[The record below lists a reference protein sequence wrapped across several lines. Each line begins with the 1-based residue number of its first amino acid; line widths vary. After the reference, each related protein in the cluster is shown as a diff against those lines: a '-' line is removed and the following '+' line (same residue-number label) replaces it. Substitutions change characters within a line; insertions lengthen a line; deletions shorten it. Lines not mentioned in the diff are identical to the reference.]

1 MKRYAPI
8 SLVVLP
14 FLALC
19 SAQGALAKVNAADL
33 KEVEQ
38 QLKARAQEEKRLRNE
53 AEARQKEVAAL
64 RHRLIETANSLQ
76 EAERKIAGLE
86 QSIGELEAEKAEA
99 EGALRS
105 ESANLSEVLAA
116 LQSLELSRPP
126 ALLVSPEDANE
137 AARAAMLLSNAAP
150 EVEERAA
157 RLRAAVERLSGLAE
171 ALNRDRASYA
181 TTNHELA
188 SRRDVLAELMA
199 QKEQERDVAEALA
212 ASAQRETARI
222 ASQASTLR
230 EMIERLSRLAHSI
243 TPRLKPPAPKIS
255 PVPEPDT
262 KPIAP
267 SIKRETPQ
275 AFVGAMAF
283 DKARGALRPP
293 VAGRVIGQFGKPR
306 PEGGSFEGM
315 RFAVRDQGIVT
326 APFEG
331 RVAFAMEWQPV
342 GNMIVLDVGEGYHI
356 LLIGVGEILVREHQR
371 ITAGEPVAEMAGGG
385 ANLDLEIRKNGEP
398 VNPALWLSRKSME
411 GLAL

>member
-1 MKRYAPI
+1 MNRILLALVI
-8 SLVVLP
+8 SLNMAGP
-14 FLALC
+14 
-19 SAQGALAKVNAADL
+19 ALAQVNTDDL
-33 KEVEQ
+33 KEVER
-38 QLKARAQEEKRLRNE
+38 QLKERAQEEKRLRNE
-53 AEARQKEVAAL
+53 AQARKKEVEAL

-86 QSIGELEAEKAEA
+86 QSIAELEAEKSEA
-99 EGALRS
+99 ETALRNES
-105 ESANLSEVLAA
+105 ENLSEVLAA

-126 ALLVSPEDANE
+126 ALLVTPEDANE

-150 EVEERAA
+150 EVEARAA
-157 RLRAAVERLSGLAE
+157 RLREAVQKLSDLAD
-171 ALNRDRASYA
+171 ALEKDRASYA
-181 TTNHELA
+181 ATNRELE

-199 QKEQERDVAEALA
+199 QKEAERDVAEALA

-222 ASQASTLR
+222 AAQASTLR

-243 TPRLKPPAPKIS
+243 TPRLKPPPPRAA
-255 PVPEPDT
+255 PVPETPA
-262 KPIAP
+262 AP
-267 SIKRETPQ
+267 SIKLEAPQ
-275 AFVGAMAF
+275 PFVGAMAF

-293 VAGRVIGQFGKPR
+293 VAGRVIGEFGKPR
-306 PEGGSFEGM
+306 PEGGIFEGM

-331 RVAFAMEWQPV
+331 RVAFAMEWRPV

-356 LLIGVGEILVREHQR
+356 LLIGVGQILVREHQR
-371 ITAGEPVAEMAGGG
+371 VTAGEPVAEMAGRG
-385 ANLDLEIRKNGEP
+385 ANLDLEVRKNGEP

>member
-1 MKRYAPI
+1 MKR
-8 SLVVLP
+8 
-14 FLALC
+14 FLAIFLLAFC
-19 SAQGALAKVNAADL
+19 DPQPGAAQVNADDL
-33 KEVEQ
+33 KEVEE
-38 QLKARAQEEKRLRNE
+38 QLKERAREEKRLREE
-53 AEARQKEVAAL
+53 AEARKKEVAAL

-86 QSIGELEAEKAEA
+86 DSIAELEAEKTEAEA
-99 EGALRS
+99 SLRS
-105 ESANLSEVLAA
+105 ESQNLSEVLAA

-137 AARAAMLLSNAAP
+137 AARAAMLLSDAAP
-150 EVEERAA
+150 EVEARAA
-157 RLRAAVERLSGLAE
+157 RLRAAVERLSELAA
-171 ALNRDRASYA
+171 ALEKDRASYA
-181 TTNHELA
+181 ATNRELQ
-188 SRRDVLAELMA
+188 SRRDVLAELME
-199 QKEQERDVAEALA
+199 QKEEERDVAEALA

-222 ASQASTLR
+222 AAQASSLR

-243 TPRLKPPAPKIS
+243 TPRIKPAPPKS
-255 PVPEPDT
+255 APAPDAA
-262 KPIAP
+262 PRPP
-267 SIKRETPQ
+267 SIKRAAPQ
-275 AFVGAMAF
+275 PFVSAMPF

-293 VAGRVIGQFGKPR
+293 VAGRVIGEFGKRR
-306 PEGGSFEGM
+306 PEGGNFEGM

-331 RVAFAMEWQPV
+331 RVAFAMEWRPV

>member
-1 MKRYAPI
+1 MNRFLLALAI
-8 SLVVLP
+8 SLNP
-14 FLALC
+14 IGPAA
-19 SAQGALAKVNAADL
+19 AQVDPSDL
-33 KEVEQ
+33 KEVER
-38 QLKARAQEEKRLRNE
+38 QLKERAQEEKRLREE
-53 AEARQKEVAAL
+53 AQARKKEVEAL

-86 QSIGELEAEKAEA
+86 QSIAELEAEKAAA
-99 EGALRS
+99 ETALRNES
-105 ESANLSEVLAA
+105 ENLSEVLAA

-126 ALLVSPEDANE
+126 ALLVNPEDANE

-150 EVEERAA
+150 EVEARAA
-157 RLRAAVERLSGLAE
+157 RLRDAVQKLSDLAA
-171 ALNRDRASYA
+171 ALERDRASYA
-181 TTNHELA
+181 ATNKELE

-199 QKEQERDVAEALA
+199 QKEEERNVAEALA

-222 ASQASTLR
+222 AAQASTLR

-243 TPRLKPPAPKIS
+243 TPRIKPPPPEIEPVREAAP
-255 PVPEPDT
+255 D
-262 KPIAP
+262 AP
-267 SIKRETPQ
+267 SIKREAPQ
-275 AFVGAMAF
+275 PFVGALPF

-293 VAGRVIGQFGKPR
+293 VAGRVIGEFGKPR
-306 PEGGSFEGM
+306 PEGGIFEGM

-331 RVAFAMEWQPV
+331 RVAFAMEWRPV

-371 ITAGEPVAEMAGGG
+371 VTAGEPVAEMAGGG
-385 ANLDLEIRKNGEP
+385 ANLDLEVRKNGEP

>member
-1 MKRYAPI
+1 MKRFAFI
-8 SLVVLP
+8 SM
-14 FLALC
+14 LALC
-19 SAQGALAKVNAADL
+19 WPLSVAAQVNADDL

-38 QLKARAQEEKRLRNE
+38 QLKERAEEEKRLRKE
-53 AEARQKEVAAL
+53 AEARKKEVAAL

-76 EAERKIAGLE
+76 EAERKIAALE
-86 QSIGELEAEKAEA
+86 DSISELEAEKTEA
-99 EGALRS
+99 ETALRNES
-105 ESANLSEVLAA
+105 ENLSDVLAA

-126 ALLVSPEDANE
+126 ALLVTPEDANE
-137 AARAAMLLSNAAP
+137 AARAAMLLSDAAP
-150 EVEERAA
+150 EVEARAA
-157 RLRAAVERLSGLAE
+157 RLRGAIERLSELAS
-171 ALNRDRASYA
+171 ALERDRAAYA
-181 TTNHELA
+181 ATNRELE

-222 ASQASTLR
+222 AAQASTLR

-243 TPRLKPPAPKIS
+243 TPRLKPPPPKVTPEPAPDIS
-255 PVPEPDT
+255 PR
-262 KPIAP
+262 AP

-275 AFVGAMAF
+275 AFVSAMPF
-283 DKARGALRPP
+283 DKAQGALRPP
-293 VAGRVIGQFGKPR
+293 VAGRVIGEFGKPR
-306 PEGGSFEGM
+306 PEGGIFEGM

-331 RVAFAMEWQPV
+331 RVAFAMEWRPV